1 MWICSSLSHRR
12 AGNLIYLT
20 PCLCVAF
27 LQLFAA
33 RAPWSLT
40 PALPSLVSPW
50 VPNAVATTRG
60 PQNQVIFRDERYSP
74 LHTHP
79 SFSHPLALL
88 PGAFLVPSPALTS
101 LGLSLLGRC
110 RVFTIAWL
118 IRHQHLLAVA
128 APSPQALPRSYLQD
142 LCGCSACFST
152 SPACLTPT
160 GPSGLSLTD
169 FRKYG

>member
-1 MWICSSLSHRR
+1 MWLCSSLSHRR

-50 VPNAVATTRG
+50 VPNAVASTRG

-79 SFSHPLALL
+79 FSHTHWLSFPELSWRQVLPSHLWVYPDLEGAECSLL
-88 PGAFLVPSPALTS
+88 PANPPSAPAGCCCTLTS
-101 LGLSLLGRC
+101 SPPPLLPAGL
-110 RVFTIAWL
+110 
-118 IRHQHLLAVA
+118 VA
-128 APSPQALPRSYLQD
+128 ALCAFQLPLVV
-142 LCGCSACFST
+142 
-152 SPACLTPT
+152 
-160 GPSGLSLTD
+160 
-169 FRKYG
+169 